1 MNDTEALIF
10 LCQCLGSSNEPEQD
24 RKRLFDKIDSGKVS
38 WESVIRVSSE
48 NSFFMSIALF
58 RALEDKKLLDLLPE
72 GLHEY
77 FLEIRDLNA
86 TRNERLK
93 KQIIEISKI
102 LNEVGIEPILIKG
115 AANLM
120 AGLYPDPAMRV
131 LGDLDIL
138 TLEEESLKALDAL
151 YKAGY
156 KRSEKSLHSGDFQN
170 IQELGLQS
178 EGQLGLI
185 DLHRYLHQPKKGNI
199 LNNREIHTN
208 SNLIEIDGARFRIPS
223 ATDCIKTHIGHSF
236 NSAKN
241 NQLFLYDIQLRDLY
255 DCYLISD
262 RSYHYVDWQEI
273 IQQFRKSGQQK
284 YLRNYCLFIEFLFG
298 KENPLE
304 GGTHSLFWL
313 YKQLSFLSISYPLIK
328 ITDRIL
334 LGFFRSMIQF
344 FSADELGREKR
355 KKMASLKWYKLQ
367 LKNIIFGF
375 RNPTKIYGRF
385 SSSDQSSK
393 SSDYLKDKDN

>member
-10 LCQCLGSSNEPEQD
+10 LCQCLGSSNEPEQN

-58 RALEDKKLLDLLPE
+58 RALEDKKLLDILPE

-86 TRNERLK
+86 ARNERLK

-156 KRSEKSLHSGDFQN
+156 KRSKKSLHSGDFQN

-208 SNLIEIDGARFRIPS
+208 SNLIRIDGARFRIPS
-223 ATDCIKTHIGHSF
+223 VTDCIKVHIGHSF

-241 NQLFLYDIQLRDLY
+241 NQLFIYDVQLRDLY

-262 RSYHYVDWQEI
+262 RSYQNVDWQEI
-273 IQQFRKSGQQK
+273 IQQFRISGQQK

-298 KENPLE
+298 KEIPLE
-304 GGTHSLFWL
+304 GGIHSLFWL
-313 YKQLSFLSISYPLIK
+313 YKRLSFLSLRYPLIK

-344 FSADELGREKR
+344 FSADKLGHEKR

-367 LKNIIFGF
+367 FKNIIFGF
-375 RNPTKIYGRF
+375 RNPTKTYGRF
-385 SSSDQSSK
+385 SSYDQSSK
-393 SSDYLKDKDN
+393 SSDDLKDKDN